1 LDLVVSILGI
11 KRKSPTHAYGTITF
25 LKDNDPPEITVSEAI
40 LYDGREIYELKTG
53 PVKRIITIKG
63 NTENHEGT
71 PHVFID
77 SKDFM
82 LENNCVRW
90 LDSGSD
96 NNKGKRPLDKTE
108 FSVEYVAYQ
117 KITVSSGT
125 IVSTPAKESQHARIF
140 QTKKDG
146 TLIRNFDGIWEANI
160 EAEALDAGA
169 NGNVLAGLIN
179 VMPKPPVGI
188 DKVINRSSMAGGA
201 DAEDDNALRERAKKV
216 LDVKGKA
223 TLESLRTAI
232 EGVEGIQSSPVMID
246 MPDGVPGIVKVIVD
260 GGDDKEITRVIE
272 NTRAAGISVEFE
284 RPRIVLLDINVT
296 LVVGRK
302 IVAAT
307 DISDKVSRIVESKIR
322 NFVSSLKIG
331 ENIITNQLVSHL
343 ISMPDVRDVAE
354 LDIRAYRGRERENKT
369 KENEEGHEEEVEIRG
384 ESDITNPAI
393 KTSATTMAPTT
404 ISTTSTT
411 IKENVAVEA
420 DERPYVRT
428 ISVNFKVVK

>member
-1 LDLVVSILGI
+1 
-11 KRKSPTHAYGTITF
+11 
-25 LKDNDPPEITVSEAI
+25 
-40 LYDGREIYELKTG
+40 
-53 PVKRIITIKG
+53 
-63 NTENHEGT
+63 
-71 PHVFID
+71 
-77 SKDFM
+77 
-82 LENNCVRW
+82 
-90 LDSGSD
+90 
-96 NNKGKRPLDKTE
+96 
-108 FSVEYVAYQ
+108 
-117 KITVSSGT
+117 
-125 IVSTPAKESQHARIF
+125 
-140 QTKKDG
+140 
-146 TLIRNFDGIWEANI
+146 
-160 EAEALDAGA
+160 
-169 NGNVLAGLIN
+169 
-179 VMPKPPVGI
+179 
-188 DKVINRSSMAGGA
+188 
-201 DAEDDNALRERAKKV
+201 
-216 LDVKGKA
+216 
-223 TLESLRTAI
+223 
-232 EGVEGIQSSPVMID
+232 
-246 MPDGVPGIVKVIVD
+246 
-260 GGDDKEITRVIE
+260 
-272 NTRAAGISVEFE
+272 
-284 RPRIVLLDINVT
+284 

>member
-1 LDLVVSILGI
+1 
-11 KRKSPTHAYGTITF
+11 
-25 LKDNDPPEITVSEAI
+25 
-40 LYDGREIYELKTG
+40 
-53 PVKRIITIKG
+53 
-63 NTENHEGT
+63 
-71 PHVFID
+71 
-77 SKDFM
+77 
-82 LENNCVRW
+82 
-90 LDSGSD
+90 
-96 NNKGKRPLDKTE
+96 
-108 FSVEYVAYQ
+108 
-117 KITVSSGT
+117 
-125 IVSTPAKESQHARIF
+125 
-140 QTKKDG
+140 
-146 TLIRNFDGIWEANI
+146 
-160 EAEALDAGA
+160 
-169 NGNVLAGLIN
+169 
-179 VMPKPPVGI
+179 
-188 DKVINRSSMAGGA
+188 
-201 DAEDDNALRERAKKV
+201 
-216 LDVKGKA
+216 
-223 TLESLRTAI
+223 
-232 EGVEGIQSSPVMID
+232 
-246 MPDGVPGIVKVIVD
+246 MPDDVPGIVKVIVD
-260 GGDDKEITRVIE
+260 GGDDKEIARVIE
-272 NTRAAGISVEFE
+272 NTRAAGITVEFE

-354 LDIRAYRGRERENKT
+354 LDIRAYRGRERENNT